1 MEGGVTVIFDRR
13 DYEILRLCGL
23 CRYLPTGLDRKFA
36 APYLAAEAFASLRE
50 HGLIKQQSDGSSWK
64 LTYDGRVILA
74 EMGHTYAEDKRLD
87 LKRPAYRRRLRNA
100 LWNVMLFLAGIDVFH
115 ESAKSLAGMDT
126 GYLSSLM
133 LRTDDNQR
141 MLAGTRFLGVLRLHD
156 TAYVPYFL
164 ESEADWIVPG
174 YERETFS
181 AEISG
186 LREVRDT
193 RLILAGNSLE
203 ELWRAIH
210 PAHPSEPLP
219 RGMRRFDRALEELGC
234 DFSLVPI
241 GRNGVVQLSVMKLCR
256 YRERLAEALGCGLQ
270 IPRQLSECD
279 GIADG
284 VPHIIAIDFN
294 VKRIVRAL
302 RQIQRFDSGIIPKI
316 CCLPFQRSTMFKLL
330 RRYGAQK
337 AVVMAVDLQSICD
350 VFPEIEQEP
359 PKQTPYMNKEGEY
372 VSANTGKTAKMA
384 CEASAD

>member
-1 MEGGVTVIFDRR
+1 MIFDRR

-23 CRYLPTGLDRKFA
+23 CRYLPTGFDRKFA
-36 APYLAAEAFASLRE
+36 APYFAADAFVSLRE
-50 HGLIKQQSDGSSWK
+50 HGLIKQQSDGTSWK

-100 LWNVMLFLAGIDVFH
+100 LWNVMLFLAGIDVFC
-115 ESAKSLAGMDT
+115 ENAKSLAGMDT
-126 GYLSSLM
+126 GCLSSLM

-141 MLAGTRFLGVLRLHD
+141 MLAGTRFLGVLRMHEA
-156 TAYVPYFL
+156 AYVPYFL

-181 AEISG
+181 AEIST

-193 RLILAGNSLE
+193 RLILAGNNLE
-203 ELWRAIH
+203 ELWKSIH

-241 GRNGVVQLSVMKLCR
+241 SRNGVTQLRVVKLCR
-256 YRERLAEALGCGLQ
+256 YRERLAEALGCSLQ
-270 IPRQLSECD
+270 VPHQLAECD

-294 VKRIVRAL
+294 VKRIVRTL
-302 RQIQRFDSGIIPKI
+302 RQVATYDKAAIPKI

-337 AVVMAVDLQSICD
+337 AVVMAVDMQSICD

-372 VSANTGKTAKMA
+372 VSANMGKTAKMA
-384 CEASAD
+384 CEASAN